1 MSVVTSF
8 QPIADQSAQMLI
20 LGSMPGVL
28 SLKAGQYYAHPRN
41 AFWPIM
47 ASLYNFSLHSTYD
60 NRVQS
65 LKESHIAVWDVLHS
79 CVRAGSLDSAIVNGS
94 RIANDFRSFFK
105 HHPNIK
111 LVAFNGTEAEKSFKT
126 YVLRELDLREV
137 GIGDVAFVRLPSSSP
152 AHTKS
157 LEQKI
162 EAWRKALINRRPV

>member
-1 MSVVTSF
+1 
-8 QPIADQSAQMLI
+8 
-20 LGSMPGVL
+20 MPGVL
-28 SLKAGQYYAHPRN
+28 SLKAGQYYAHPQN

-47 ASLYNFSLHSTYD
+47 ANLYDFSLTSSYES
-60 NRVQS
+60 RVQS

-105 HHPNIK
+105 HHSNIK

-126 YVLRELDLREV
+126 YVLSELDLREV
-137 GIGDVAFVRLPSSSP
+137 GIGDVNFVRLPSTSP

-157 LEQKI
+157 LEQKT
-162 EAWRKALINRRPV
+162 EAWRKALINPRPV